1 MSDPAND
8 SSAIHSIDVPRI
20 SVVIPTF
27 QRRELLRRE
36 LGALARQTLPK
47 DLYQVIVSID
57 GSTDGTRE
65 MVAEFKAPF
74 ELAFLWQPHRGRA
87 SACNAGIQR
96 AAGEVLVIL
105 DDDMEPAPEC
115 LAQHWR
121 VHTESSRLG
130 VMGAVPIRPDATA
143 SPVAAFIAHKFNR
156 HLEQLA
162 HPDHPLALRDFFSGH
177 FSIRRAVMLEV
188 GGYDEAFRIYGNED
202 LELSLRLTAAGVK
215 LIYRPEAVA
224 FQSYTKDFAALAR
237 DTIAKGKTAVL
248 LASKHP
254 DAFAS
259 LQLAN
264 YAQDSWRWRWARA
277 GLLKLTGLCPYTAG
291 GVIALTGWLERLRLK
306 RLDLFYRFALDYF
319 YWLGAESAMREN
331 RRAGHGLESL
341 SAKVES

>member
-1 MSDPAND
+1 MSDPVND
-8 SSAIHSIDVPRI
+8 TSAIHSIDAPRI

-27 QRRELLRRE
+27 QRRDLLRRE

-47 DLYQVIVSID
+47 DMYEVVVSMD

-65 MVAEFKAPF
+65 MMAEFKAPF
-74 ELAFLWQPHRGRA
+74 ELASIWQPHRGRA
-87 SACNAGIQR
+87 SACNAGIER

-115 LAQHWR
+115 LAEHWR
-121 VHTESSRLG
+121 AHRESSRLG
-130 VMGAVPIRPDATA
+130 VMGAVPIRLDRTA
-143 SPVAAFIAHKFNR
+143 LPVAAFIALKFNR
-156 HLEQLA
+156 HLEELA
-162 HPDHPLALRDFFSGH
+162 RPDHALALRDFFSGH
-177 FSIRRAVMLEV
+177 FSIRREVMLEV

-237 DTIAKGKTAVL
+237 DTIAKGRTAVL

-264 YAQDSWRWRWARA
+264 YAQASWRWRWARA
-277 GLLKLTGLCPYTAG
+277 GLLKLTGLCPSTAG

-319 YWLGAESAMREN
+319 YWLGADAAMREN
-331 RRAGHGLESL
+331 RRAGRGLASL
-341 SAKVES
+341 SARVES